1 MITKRKIILVLLVVC
16 SFAVSSQPLL
26 GERERCLQLCRLAH
40 GQENGSK
47 AQTADMQVSQWLC
60 VEVYL

>member
-1 MITKRKIILVLLVVC
+1 MITKRKIILVLVVC

-26 GERERCLQLCRLAH
+26 RERERCLQLCRLAH

-47 AQTADMQVSQWLC
+47 AETADMQVRQWLC